1 MTSSFPFLSKKTIF
15 YNMEA
20 FLYLNK
26 GHRTKCGQSWHTTSV
41 QNNSIS
47 IHCSLLL
54 HPRRRIPAR
63 LLDDNKARKRR
74 ISKR

>member
-26 GHRTKCGQSWHTTSV
+26 GRRTTV

-54 HPRRRIPAR
+54 HPRRCIPAR
-63 LLDDNKARKRR
+63 LLGSRLRSLDLYRPRSPR
-74 ISKR
+74 SQP